1 MSTSTMQAAVVREFG
16 KPLTIEEVTVPTL
29 GKNDVLIKVE
39 ASGVCHTDLHAAN
52 GDWPFKPT
60 LPFIPGH
67 EGAGFVTA
75 VGSDVKSVKEGDR
88 VGVPWLF
95 DACGEC
101 DYCQTG
107 WETLCEKQRNTGYS
121 INGCFAEYVAANAGY
136 IGHLP
141 DKMDFMT
148 AAPTLCAGVTTY
160 KGLKETQVKAG
171 EWVAIVGVG
180 GLGHL
185 AIEFAKAMGFHVA
198 AIDIAQDKLDLAK
211 KVGADLT
218 VLASKDVDP
227 SDVIQKELKGVQG
240 VLVTAVSPPAFR
252 QSISM
257 LRRGGTCVLVGL
269 PPGEFPM
276 PIFDVVLKRLTV
288 RGSIVGT
295 RQDLREALSIAQ
307 DYNIKPSIE
316 VQPLSAINDIFARL
330 EKGDVTG
337 RVVLDMAA
345 TADTSDIGRT
355 IAASG

>member
-1 MSTSTMQAAVVREFG
+1 MQAAVVREFG
-16 KPLTIEEVTVPTL
+16 KPLTIEEMPIPAI
-29 GKNDVLIKVE
+29 GRGDVLIKIE

-67 EGAGFVTA
+67 EGAGTVVA
-75 VGSDVKSVKEGDR
+75 LGSDVKSLKEGDR

-101 DYCQTG
+101 EYCQTG

-121 INGCFAEYVAANAGY
+121 INGCFAEYVAANAEY
-136 IGHLP
+136 VAHLP

-180 GLGHL
+180 GLGHM
-185 AIEFAKAMGFHVA
+185 AIEYAKAMGFHVA
-198 AIDIAQDKLDLAK
+198 AIDIGQDKLDLAK
-211 KVGADLT
+211 KVGADMT
-218 VLASKDVDP
+218 ILAGAESDP
-227 SDVIQKELKGVQG
+227 SDVVQQKLHGVQG

-252 QSISM
+252 QSVNM
-257 LRRGGTCVLVGL
+257 LKRGGTCVLVGL
-269 PPGEFPM
+269 PPGEFPL
-276 PIFDVVLKRLTV
+276 PIFDIVLKRLAI

-295 RQDLREALSIAQ
+295 RQDMREALAMAV

-316 VQPLSAINDIFARL
+316 VQPLTAINDVFARL
-330 EKGDVTG
+330 EKGTVTG
-337 RVVLDMAA
+337 RVVLD
-345 TADTSDIGRT
+345 I
-355 IAASG
+355 ASGAEVRSKAAKAAIN

>member
-16 KPLTIEEVTVPTL
+16 KPLTIEEVPIPAL
-29 GKNDVLIKVE
+29 GKNDVLIKVA

-67 EGAGFVTA
+67 EGAGTVAA
-75 VGSDVKSVKEGDR
+75 VGSDVTLLKEGDR
-88 VGVPWLF
+88 AGVPWLY

-121 INGCFAEYVAANAGY
+121 INGCFAEYVVANASY
-136 IGHLP
+136 VTRLP

-180 GLGHL
+180 GLGHM
-185 AIEFAKAMGFHVA
+185 AIEYAKAMGYHVA

-211 KVGADLT
+211 KVGADMT
-218 VLASKDVDP
+218 ILASADNDP
-227 SDVIQKELKGVQG
+227 SDVIQKELHGVQG

-252 QSISM
+252 QSVNM

-269 PPGEFPM
+269 PPGEFPL
-276 PIFDVVLKRLTV
+276 PIFDVVLKRLTI

-295 RQDLREALSIAQ
+295 RQDLREAMNIAA

-316 VQPLSAINDIFARL
+316 VQPLTAINDVFSRL
-330 EKGDVTG
+330 ERGAVTG
-337 RVVLDMAA
+337 RIVLD
-345 TADTSDIGRT
+345 
-355 IAASG
+355 IAAGADARIKAAAAAVR

>member
-1 MSTSTMQAAVVREFG
+1 MPKTYMQAAVVHEFG
-16 KPLTIEEVTVPTL
+16 KPLTFEEVPIPEIQ
-29 GKNDVLIKVE
+29 KDQVLIKLE

-185 AIEFAKAMGFHVA
+185 AVEFAKAMGFHVA

-252 QSISM
+252 QSVNM

-269 PPGEFPM
+269 PPGEFPL

-307 DYNIKPSIE
+307 DYNIRPSIE
-316 VQPLSAINDIFARL
+316 VQPLSAINDVFARL

-345 TADTSDIGRT
+345 TADTFDKGRT
-355 IAASG
+355 LAAGS

>member
-1 MSTSTMQAAVVREFG
+1 MSNTSMHAAVVHAFG
-16 KPLTIEEVTVPTL
+16 KPLTLEELPIPEIQ
-29 GKNDVLIKVE
+29 KDQVLIKLE
-39 ASGVCHTDLHAAN
+39 TSGVCHTDLHAAN

-67 EGAGFVTA
+67 EGAGFVAA
-75 VGSDVKSVKEGDR
+75 VGSDVRSFKEGDR

-121 INGCFAEYVAANAGY
+121 INGCFADYVAASAGY
-136 IGHLP
+136 IAHIP
-141 DKMDFMT
+141 DKMEFMT
-148 AAPTLCAGVTTY
+148 ASPTLCAGVTTY
-160 KGLKETQVKAG
+160 KGLKETQIKAG

-180 GLGHL
+180 GLGHM
-185 AIEFAKAMGFHVA
+185 AVEYAKAMGFHVV

-211 KVGADLT
+211 KVGADMT

-227 SDVIQKELKGVQG
+227 SDVIQNELKGVHG

-252 QSISM
+252 QAVGM

-295 RQDLREALSIAQ
+295 RQDLREALQIAQ

-316 VQPLSAINDIFARL
+316 VQPLSAINEIFARL

-345 TADTSDIGRT
+345 TTDSSDKSRSHATGL
-355 IAASG
+355 

>member
-1 MSTSTMQAAVVREFG
+1 MTQTTMMAATVGEFG
-16 KPLTIEEVTVPTL
+16 KPLEISEVAMPTI
-29 GKNDVLIKVE
+29 GKNDVLIKIE

-75 VGSDVKSVKEGDR
+75 VGSDVKSFKEGDR
-88 VGVPWLF
+88 VGVPWLY

-101 DYCQTG
+101 TYCQTG

-121 INGCFAEYVAANAGY
+121 INGCFAEYVSANAGY
-136 IGHLP
+136 IGRLP

-160 KGLKETQVKAG
+160 KGIKETQIIAG
-171 EWVAIVGVG
+171 EWLAIVGVG
-180 GLGHL
+180 GLGHM
-185 AIEFAKAMGFHVA
+185 AIEFAKAMGYHVV
-198 AIDIAQDKLDLAK
+198 AIDVAQDKLDLAK
-211 KVGADLT
+211 KVGADMTILT
-218 VLASKDVDP
+218 SKDVDP
-227 SDVIQKELKGVQG
+227 ADVIQNELKGVHG

-252 QSISM
+252 QAVGM

-295 RQDLREALSIAQ
+295 RQDLREALQIAQ

-316 VQPLSAINDIFARL
+316 VQPLSSIN
-330 EKGDVTG
+330 EV
-337 RVVLDMAA
+337 
-345 TADTSDIGRT
+345 
-355 IAASG
+355 